1 MDRLYASKKCSYEL
15 CKMLCE
21 LGYKSEGNYEI
32 HKMTEDY
39 VYDDDPT
46 HPESFKAGEIRVYE
60 FYYRNN
66 EKSLE
71 EQCFEWVDLQ
81 DAADYISDNYLITV
95 VPKFRPKDFFYEVV
109 LFNDSDYKI
118 EEPCTPFVS
127 REEAF
132 EVVLTKIAESIIRQK
147 KARLEGPEEKS
158 EQNWGEIRQNLLK
171 YLEDRIL
178 QVESKFEQESC
189 TGCDFE
195 WEEEA
200 VEMLQDLQ
208 TCHDFIYLDK
218 VDKEEGK
225 V

>member
-1 MDRLYASKKCSYEL
+1 
-15 CKMLCE
+15 MLCE
-21 LGYKSEGNYEI
+21 LGYKSGENYSI

-39 VYDDDPT
+39 VYDDDPN
-46 HPESFKAGEIRVYE
+46 HPESYKAGDIRIHE
-60 FYYRNN
+60 FYFKND
-66 EKSLE
+66 EKSIE
-71 EQCFEWVDLQ
+71 EQKFEWVDLQ
-81 DAADYISDNYLITV
+81 EAADYISDNYLVTV

-118 EEPCTPFVS
+118 KEPCTPFVS

-132 EVVLTKIAESIIRQK
+132 EVMLTQIAESIIEQK
-147 KARLEGPEEKS
+147 KARLGGPEEEK
-158 EQNWGEIRQNLLK
+158 EKNWEEIRKNLLK

-200 VEMLQDLQ
+200 VNMLQDLQ
-208 TCHDFIYLDK
+208 TCHDFIFFDK
-218 VDKEEGK
+218 IDKEGGK
-225 V
+225 S